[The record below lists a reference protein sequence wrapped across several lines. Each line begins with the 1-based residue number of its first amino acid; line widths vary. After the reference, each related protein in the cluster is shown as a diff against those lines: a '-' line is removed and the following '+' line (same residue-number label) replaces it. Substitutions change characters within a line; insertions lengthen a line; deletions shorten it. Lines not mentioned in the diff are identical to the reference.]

1 MGFFKR
7 FAEMI
12 GGGRGDEKR
21 FLTVYVLTNRCREPI
36 AVRVDL
42 HNEVSRIE
50 GDDGYYVRKVIQTS
64 GAKRCFDQVEVEL
77 WLDKNQRVTNR
88 EVQGG
93 RWLEEEEYVAELEQF
108 NAPPE
113 DPQDGET
120 DVDQTVS

>member
-93 RWLEEEEYVAELEQF
+93 RWLEEEAYVAELERF

-113 DPQDGET
+113 DLQDEGT